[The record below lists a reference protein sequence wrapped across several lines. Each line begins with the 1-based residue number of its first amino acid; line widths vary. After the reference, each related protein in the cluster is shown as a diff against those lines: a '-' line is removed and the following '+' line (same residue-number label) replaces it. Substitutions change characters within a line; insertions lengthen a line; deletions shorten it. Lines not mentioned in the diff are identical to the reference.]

1 MDTDISRRLSQYVF
15 ETEYEDLDA
24 ATIEATRKSF
34 LDALG
39 VTLAASGLCDAC
51 QAFVNLALEAGGKAQ
66 SRILGFRSK
75 VPPALAAFA
84 NGAMA
89 HALDFEDAHDRA
101 LVHPNA
107 ATIPAALAVAESLE
121 TITGRQFIAALAV
134 GCDLVC
140 RLGLAFTRNP
150 IEYGWYPPPI
160 LGAFGAAAA
169 AGKLLGLNPSQLC
182 DAFSL
187 TLCQATCS
195 AELRFSP
202 SSDLRAVRDAFSAQA
217 GVVSAQLARRGVRGF
232 EAPFEGRAGL
242 YTLYAAGHYE
252 PSRLTADL
260 GRRFEG
266 AYLSFKA
273 WPACRGTHAFIE
285 AALMIL
291 ADHPIDPADIVRIQA
306 SISPLNRMLCEP
318 LANKQRP
325 VTAIDAK
332 FSLPFVVAT
341 ALSKGRVL
349 LDDFLPQA
357 LEDTQVLTLA
367 AKMTFRVD
375 DSLDL
380 VDATRGSLEIFTSR
394 GLFHQQVDI
403 PLGHPDHPISKGA
416 LVEKFFNCA
425 AKARHV
431 PSEAD
436 LNRVIDRIWRLE
448 EIDDIGILTSG
459 L

>member
-1 MDTDISRRLSQYVF
+1 MNISRQLSQYIF
-15 ETEYEDLDA
+15 DTDYEDLDLP
-24 ATIEATRKSF
+24 TINATRKSL

-51 QAFVNLALEAGGKAQ
+51 RSFVGLAAETGGKAQ
-66 SRILGFRSK
+66 SRILGFRTK
-75 VPPALAAFA
+75 TTPALAAFA

-107 ATIPAALAVAESLE
+107 AAIPAALAVAESLE
-121 TITGRQFIAALAV
+121 TVNGRQFIAALAAA
-134 GCDLVC
+134 CDLVC
-140 RLGLAFTRNP
+140 RLGLAFTKNP

-169 AGKLLGLNPSQLC
+169 AGKLLGLNPAQLC

-202 SSDLRAVRDAFSAQA
+202 YSDLRAVRDAFAAHA
-217 GVVSAQLARRGVRGF
+217 GVVSAQLALRGVRGF

-242 YTLYAAGHYE
+242 YHLYAAGHYE

-266 AYLSFKA
+266 ADLSFKP

-285 AALMIL
+285 AALLIL
-291 ADHPIDPADIVRIQA
+291 AKHPIDPQEIVQVRA
-306 SISPLNRMLCEP
+306 TISPLNRMLCEP
-318 LANKQRP
+318 PASKQRP

-341 ALSKGRVL
+341 ALLKGRVL
-349 LDDFLPQA
+349 LDDFLPRDLNDQA
-357 LEDTQVLTLA
+357 VLDLA
-367 AKMTFRVD
+367 AKITYEVD
-375 DSLDL
+375 DSLEL
-380 VDATRGSLEIFTSR
+380 VDATRGALEITTSKGR
-394 GLFHQQVDI
+394 FRQQVDI
-403 PLGHPDHPISKGA
+403 PLGHPDHPISNEA
-416 LVEKFFNCA
+416 LEEKFINCA
-425 AKARHV
+425 AKAHLV
-431 PSEAD
+431 PAEKG
-436 LNRVIDRIWRLE
+436 LREMIDRIWALE
-448 EIDDIGILTSG
+448 KIEDMGTLTG
-459 L
+459 DL